1 MLPFRRPLLLAVI
14 AMLAMCGVATAQG
27 HVAGTVRDADGKPLK
42 GATITAEDPD
52 VAPSTFTSTSDA
64 KGRFSLLG
72 LRGGTWKV
80 TVQAPGFLP
89 EAATI
94 TTHSLG
100 PNPTLD
106 IVLQPARDG
115 VSAGPLHGAS
125 AASIQQQLDAAASF
139 ADAGQDAQSIA
150 AYRQLLTR
158 VPALTS
164 IHLAIGALLERQ
176 HDDSGARAEYEALLG
191 AEPDNAQAKAAI
203 ERLKKG
209 AGENS

>member
-1 MLPFRRPLLLAVI
+1 MLTLRRPLLLGVI
-14 AMLAMCGVATAQG
+14 AMVAMCSVATAQG

-42 GATITAEDPD
+42 RATITAEDAD

-94 TTHSLG
+94 TTRSLG

-115 VSAGPLHGAS
+115 ASSGPLQSISAS
-125 AASIQQQLDAAASF
+125 SIQQQIDAAASL
-139 ADAGQDAQSIA
+139 ADAGRDAQAVA

-164 IHLAIGALLERQ
+164 VHLALGALLERQ
-176 HDDSGARAEYEALLG
+176 HDISGARAEYEALLA
-191 AEPDNAQAKAAI
+191 AEPENAEAKAAI
-203 ERLKKG
+203 ERVRK
-209 AGENS
+209 

>member
-1 MLPFRRPLLLAVI
+1 MLALLRRPILAVI
-14 AMLAMCGVATAQG
+14 AMLAIGGVANAQG

-52 VAPSTFTSTSDA
+52 VAPSTFTSTSDS

-80 TVQAPGFLP
+80 TVQAPRFVP
-89 EAATI
+89 QVSTI

-106 IVLQPARDG
+106 IVLQPARDAA
-115 VSAGPLHGAS
+115 SSGPLQGIS
-125 AASIQQQLDAAASF
+125 AASIQQQLDAAANLAS
-139 ADAGQDAQSIA
+139 AGKDAQSIA
-150 AYRQLLTR
+150 AYRQVLTR

-164 IHLAIGALLERQ
+164 VHLALGALLERQ
-176 HDDSGARAEYEALLG
+176 HDDSGARAEYEALLK
-191 AEPDNAQAKAAI
+191 ADPDNAQGKAAL
-203 ERLKKG
+203 ERLKK
-209 AGENS
+209 